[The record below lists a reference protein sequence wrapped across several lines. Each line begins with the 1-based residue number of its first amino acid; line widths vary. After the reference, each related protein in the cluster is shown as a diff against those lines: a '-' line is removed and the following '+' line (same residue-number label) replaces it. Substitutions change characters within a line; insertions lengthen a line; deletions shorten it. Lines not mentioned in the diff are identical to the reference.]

1 MTQAERLLENLF
13 PDYVIADKNY
23 DSDKFVLLLK
33 KKNSK
38 VVILSR
44 VNSKITEKL
53 TKIYIKN
60 GA

>member
-60 GA
+60 GP